1 MMKNIAILFALVS
14 TASAYSAGPSKF
26 HQKICSS
33 RKAFLQKCT
42 FASTA
47 IFQTIAIAP
56 NQAQAFDGTGSS
68 AYAGRTPASKAE
80 LKKSYQTRIIADV
93 KDFKNLGEAISSKG
107 QTEGDA
113 WVNFF
118 IEFQR
123 REPDAYGRAYAAN
136 VDLVGGKD
144 ISGCGTLL
152 AASYTKPGKPAD
164 GTPPVKKYNAMA
176 KLFDPIKAAGKK
188 GDVAKAKVAWEK
200 ASVALSEYLETVE
213 LPPSLSDPIYD

>member
-1 MMKNIAILFALVS
+1 M
-14 TASAYSAGPSKF
+14 
-26 HQKICSS
+26 
-33 RKAFLQKCT
+33 
-42 FASTA
+42 
-47 IFQTIAIAP
+47 
-56 NQAQAFDGTGSS
+56 
-68 AYAGRTPASKAE
+68 
-80 LKKSYQTRIIADV
+80 
-93 KDFKNLGEAISSKG
+93 
-107 QTEGDA
+107 
-113 WVNFF
+113 NFF